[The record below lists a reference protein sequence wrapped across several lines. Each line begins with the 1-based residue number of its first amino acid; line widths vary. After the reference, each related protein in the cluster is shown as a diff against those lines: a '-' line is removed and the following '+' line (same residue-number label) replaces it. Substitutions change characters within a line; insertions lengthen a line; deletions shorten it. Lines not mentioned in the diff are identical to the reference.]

1 MKRNANTGHQTY
13 SAPEGGH
20 DDTVM
25 ALALAWRAAQHNVT
39 DLIAW

>member
-1 MKRNANTGHQTY
+1 MVRY

-25 ALALAWRAAQHNVT
+25 ALAMAWHAVTHGASTEVVDLAWGPA
-39 DLIAW
+39 